1 MRRLDRYLLREL
13 MVPLGYCLAG
23 LVLFL
28 ITADLFAN
36 LSQYQR
42 WKMHGNDIAQ
52 YYFLNLPGMLVFVL
66 PISLLL
72 ALLYSLTNHA
82 RHNEITAMRAA
93 GISLWRLCL
102 PYFAVG
108 LASTVLLYVMNE
120 YWAPSATD
128 AAEALKTRR
137 IQKNLPPAN
146 KISSFTFKN
155 PRGRRNWIAESYDT
169 KTGEMIAPKVLW
181 SLENGSARW
190 LWAGHAAWTNSQW
203 VFYDIDIF
211 DDDPGKN
218 PFLVPLL
225 RTNAFAM
232 PAFIETPGEINNY
245 LKLSEAFSSLPTR
258 GTKRSDISIKKV
270 RQYLRF
276 NPDPERSVACRLYTD
291 LYGRQ
296 ATPWTCLVVVLIA
309 IPFGAGQG
317 RRNVFVGVASS
328 ITICVIYFVLQQL
341 GLMFGNIGAVSPW
354 LAAWLPNLVFAAA
367 GIWLST
373 RVR

>member
-1 MRRLDRYLLREL
+1 

-23 LVLFL
+23 LILFL

-42 WKMHGNDIAQ
+42 WKMHGNDIAE
-52 YYFLNLPGMLVFVL
+52 YYFFNLPTMLVFVL

-108 LASTVLLYVMNE
+108 LAATALLYIMNE
-120 YWAPSATD
+120 YWAPGATD

-137 IQKNLPPAN
+137 IQKTLPPEN
-146 KISSFTFKN
+146 KITPFTFENEHGK
-155 PRGRRNWIAESYDT
+155 RNWIAESFDT
-169 KTGEMIAPKVLW
+169 KTGEIVSPKVVW
-181 SLENGSARW
+181 SLGNGSGRW
-190 LWAGHAAWTNSQW
+190 LWASRAAWTNSQW
-203 VFYDIDIF
+203 VFYEVDMF

-218 PFLVPLL
+218 PYLVPLL
-225 RTNAFAM
+225 RTNALAM
-232 PAFIETPGEINNY
+232 PAFNETPGEINNY

-258 GTKRSDISIKKV
+258 GTKRSDIPIKKV

-276 NPDPERSVACRLYTD
+276 NPDPKPSIANRLYTD
-291 LYGRQ
+291 LYGRL
-296 ATPWTCLVVVLIA
+296 ATPWTCVVVVLIA

-341 GLMFGNIGAVSPW
+341 GLMFGNMGVVSPW

-367 GIWLST
+367 GIWMST